1 MKRLLFGL
9 MIGIAVCLPCPARA
23 KDPTP
28 ATLSSALESFGVQ
41 KVEEGKEA
49 VPFSLKDLNG
59 NQVALKDF
67 RGKPVLLLF
76 WATWCPSCCE
86 EIPYL
91 EKFYQERKTQLT
103 VLGLAID
110 GEKEKKIRNLVKE
123 QKISFPV
130 LLDPKEKTARAY
142 GVKFIPIFFL
152 IDPSGMI
159 VARIVGERDWSSP
172 DAWAAVKEILHLR

>member
-1 MKRLLFGL
+1 MNRLLIGL
-9 MIGIAVCLPCPARA
+9 MVGIALFLTYPVQA
-23 KDPTP
+23 KD
-28 ATLSSALESFGVQ
+28 ALASDRSSVLESFGVQ
-41 KVEEGKEA
+41 KVEEKKEA
-49 VPFSLKDLNG
+49 LPFSLKDLNG

-76 WATWCPSCCE
+76 WASWCPSCCE

-91 EKFYQERKTQLT
+91 EKLYQEKKHLLT
-103 VLGLAID
+103 VVGLAID

-123 QKISFPV
+123 NNISFPV

-142 GVKFIPIFFL
+142 GIKFIPNFFL

-159 VARIVGERDWSSP
+159 VAKIVGERDWSSP
-172 DAWAAVKEILHLR
+172 DAWTALKEIFHLR